1 MAKPAVTE
9 LDRQIG
15 KRLKKLRSQVDISA
29 GALAEAIGSTQQQIS
44 RYETG
49 ENKLSASQ
57 LFLLAQCLG
66 MPISWFFLDCTT
78 EQPVPLLVKEPTP
91 NYLRHIIEEEIQSLQ
106 TFWPRL
112 DEDQRSVILKLLDS
126 FMNTQRQQR

>member
-15 KRLKKLRSQVDISA
+15 QRLKKLRIQADVSA
-29 GALAEAIGSTQQQIS
+29 VALANAIGSTQQQIS
-44 RYETG
+44 RYEQG

-57 LFLLAQCLG
+57 LYLLAQCLG
-66 MPISWFFLDCTT
+66 VPISWFFQDC
-78 EQPVPLLVKEPTP
+78 ELEHPLPLLIKEPTAH
-91 NYLRHIIEEEIQSLQ
+91 YLRHIIEEEIQALQ

-112 DEDQRSVILKLLDS
+112 TPSQRSVLLRVLDS
-126 FMNTQRQQR
+126 YMEKDKNE

>member
-15 KRLKKLRSQVDISA
+15 QRLKKLRLQTNVSA
-29 GALAEAIGSTQQQIS
+29 AALAEAIGSTQQQIS
-44 RYETG
+44 RYENG
-49 ENKLSASQ
+49 DNKLSASQ

-66 MPISWFFLDCTT
+66 VPISWFFLDCAP
-78 EQPVPLLVKEPTP
+78 EHPVPLLVKEPTSH
-91 NYLRHIIEEEIQSLQ
+91 YLRHIIEEEIQTLQ

-112 DEDQRSVILKLLDS
+112 SEGQRVAMLKVLDS
-126 FMNTQRQQR
+126 FFE